1 MVSDRVL
8 QIFKDAGAILEGHFL
23 LTSGMHSPVYWE
35 KFQVLQYPRYTQK
48 LCGLIAGN
56 FKNAGV
62 QVVAGPTT
70 GGVILAFE
78 TARQLGVRGI
88 FAEKAES
95 GRAFRRGF
103 SISPGE
109 KVLIVDDILTT
120 GGSVKEV
127 VDAVNKLGGDIV
139 GLGVLVDRS
148 SEKVDFGVPLF
159 ACLRSPTVAYP
170 PERCPLCAEGK
181 PLVRLGG

>member
-1 MVSDRVL
+1 LSDRVL
-8 QIFKDAGAILEGHFL
+8 QIFKDAGAILEGHFA

-48 LCGLIAGN
+48 LCKLIVDRFRSVGI
-56 FKNAGV
+56 

-78 TARQLGVRGI
+78 TARQIGVRGI
-88 FAEKAES
+88 FAEKAEG

-103 SISPGE
+103 NISPGE
-109 KVLIVDDILTT
+109 KVLVVDDILTT
-120 GGSVKEV
+120 GGSVNEV
-127 VDAVNKLGGDIV
+127 IDAVKKLGGDIV
-139 GLGVLVDRS
+139 GIGVLVDRS
-148 SEKVDFGVPLF
+148 SESVNFGVPLF

-170 PERCPLCAEGK
+170 PEKCPLCAEGR

>member
-1 MVSDRVL
+1 MSDRVL

-23 LTSGMHSPVYWE
+23 LTSGMHSQVYWE
-35 KFQVLQYPRYTQK
+35 KFQVLQYPRHTQK
-48 LCGLIAGN
+48 LCKLIAN
-56 FKNAGV
+56 RFRDAGV

-88 FAEKAES
+88 FAEKADG

-103 SISPGE
+103 NISSGE

-120 GGSVKEV
+120 GGSVREV
-127 VDAVNKLGGDIV
+127 VDAVKRLGGNIV
-139 GLGVLVDRS
+139 GIGVLVDRS
-148 SEKVDFGVPLF
+148 SDNVDFGVPLF
-159 ACLRSPTVAYP
+159 ACLQSPTVAYP
-170 PERCPLCAEGK
+170 PEKCPLCAEGK